1 MEEVKRWG
9 QLALAITLC
18 IGIFFSRAR
27 AAEPLFVTDDMLLH
41 AAEEPNNWLMY
52 GRDYSN
58 TRFSPLSQINAQ
70 NVHRLV
76 PKWVFQFG
84 VLDGQTT
91 TPVVNNGVM
100 YVTSSWSHLFALDA
114 STGEMLWR
122 YDHQLPE
129 EIGKYLCCDAVNRG
143 VAVYHDKVYL
153 ATLDSH
159 VVALDAKTGKPAWN
173 TTLADYKE
181 AYTMTVAPLVVKG
194 KVIVGMS
201 GSEYPI
207 RLFIAALD
215 AETGHILWKRYTIPT
230 AGENGSETWGG
241 DSWKRGGGSAWVT
254 GSYDPALN
262 LVYWGVGNP
271 APDWDGAARPGDNL
285 YTASTLA
292 LDANTGEIRFYFQ
305 YTPHDVWD
313 FDGVNEAVL
322 LTLKGHQAWLHAD
335 RNGFLYAID
344 RKSGEFIYGRPFV
357 ETNWAT
363 LDANGRPVVN
373 KSKVPTRDYL
383 AEHVCP
389 GPNGGKEWNPMAISP
404 LTGYVYIPTRE
415 VCVDVQG
422 LQQSP
427 ISGQPYWGVK
437 KIIFHRGFGQL
448 LAANFETGNTA
459 WAVRFKSPVMS
470 GVLAT
475 GGHLVFAGTPEGK
488 FIAFNDK
495 TGQQLWKFSTGSG
508 IVGGPITFVAD
519 GKQYVAVPSGLGG
532 WMGWATIGG
541 GGAPW
546 LKDVPKGGALFVFG
560 LPD

>member
-1 MEEVKRWG
+1 MTNSMRWAR
-9 QLALAITLC
+9 LTLIVC
-18 IGIFFSRAR
+18 LLIVVGVSGAH
-27 AAEPLFVTDDMLLH
+27 AAEPLFVTDDMLLN
-41 AAEEPNNWLMY
+41 ATRDPNNWLMY

-58 TRFSPLSQINAQ
+58 TRFSPLKEINVQ
-70 NVHRLV
+70 SVRKLV

-114 STGEMLWR
+114 KTGEMLWR

-129 EIGKYLCCDAVNRG
+129 DIGKYLCCDAVNRG

-153 ATLDSH
+153 ATLDAH
-159 VVALDAKTGKPAWN
+159 VLALDAKTGKVVWN
-173 TTLADYKE
+173 TTLANYKD
-181 AYTMTVAPLVVKG
+181 AYTMTVAPLMVKG

-215 AETGHILWKRYTIPT
+215 AENGRTLWRRYTVP
-230 AGENGSETWGG
+230 AGGEKGSETWGG
-241 DSWKRGGGSAWVT
+241 DSWKYGGGSAWVT
-254 GSYDPALN
+254 GSYDPELN

-271 APDWDGAARPGDNL
+271 APDWDGSARPGDNL

-292 LDANTGEIRFYFQ
+292 LDPDSGEIKFYFQ

-313 FDGVNEAVL
+313 FDGVNESI
-322 LTLKGHQAWLHAD
+322 LTSVHGHKAWVHAD
-335 RNGFLYAID
+335 RNGFFYAID
-344 RKSGEFIYGRPFV
+344 RGSGELIYHRPIAEV
-357 ETNWAT
+357 NWAT
-363 LDANGRPVVN
+363 LDGNGRPVVN
-373 KSKVPTRDYL
+373 KSKVPTRDYM
-383 AEHVCP
+383 ATHVCP
-389 GPNGGKEWNPMAISP
+389 GPNGGKEWNPMAMSP
-404 LTGYVYIPTRE
+404 LTGYVYVPTRE

-422 LQQSP
+422 LKQTPQP
-427 ISGQPYWGVK
+427 GQPYWGVK
-437 KIIFHRGFGQL
+437 SIKFHQGYGQL
-448 LAANFETGNTA
+448 LAVDLESGKTA
-459 WAVRFKSPVMS
+459 WAVRFKSPVMR
-470 GVLAT
+470 GTLAT
-475 GGHLVFAGTPEGK
+475 GGAVVFAGTPEGK
-488 FIAFNDK
+488 FMAFDAR
-495 TGQQLWKFSTGSG
+495 TGEQLWQFATGSG
-508 IVGGPITFVAD
+508 IVGGPMTYVVD

-560 LPD
+560 LLD